1 MSDHLVDE
9 LLKYN
14 SDFQKYK
21 DLVWKM
27 QDDRQDLY
35 GKSKRENKNY
45 AINQLYG
52 KEGIYARN
60 GNALLAD
67 LRKIDK
73 QANHNQRHR
82 INFKDK
88 VDPNEYIQS
97 ALKEIRKDTTIQ
109 NNKIKSNDDYTLHS
123 HIIKRRKNLKGHIYL
138 KKPLSVKVKYEKLNL
153 TKKKYLK
160 RQMRILK
167 PRRTYVNLRNCK
179 MKLNE
184 N

>member
-52 KEGIYARN
+52 KEGIYARMVT
-60 GNALLAD
+60 
-67 LRKIDK
+67 
-73 QANHNQRHR
+73 H
-82 INFKDK
+82 
-88 VDPNEYIQS
+88 
-97 ALKEIRKDTTIQ
+97 
-109 NNKIKSNDDYTLHS
+109 
-123 HIIKRRKNLKGHIYL
+123 
-138 KKPLSVKVKYEKLNL
+138 
-153 TKKKYLK
+153 
-160 RQMRILK
+160 
-167 PRRTYVNLRNCK
+167 C
-179 MKLNE
+179 
-184 N
+184 